1 MNQQPEPPRMSSQQ
15 PRRRYVKATL
25 IPRPM
30 AWCCCLLFVGLIIAL
45 VAIIVHNQPAQS
57 SVSSQLHS
65 EVSVA
70 NFAQP
75 LPVAAAVKTPKKSAK
90 QSTALRFAK
99 QKRNEFSKP
108 TKTQPEE
115 DEKKRKE
122 DVEKQSRVDTSIV
135 PTHKPTEQETQAEEE
150 KKGKNA
156 RPHHFYHDTN
166 KHEAKHGNAKANK

>member
-1 MNQQPEPPRMSSQQ
+1 MSSQQ

-45 VAIIVHNQPAQS
+45 VAIIVHNQPVQP
-57 SVSSQLHS
+57 SVSSQMHS
-65 EVSVA
+65 QVSIA

-75 LPVAAAVKTPKKSAK
+75 LPVSAAVKTPKKSAK

-115 DEKKRKE
+115 DAKKRKE
-122 DVEKQSRVDTSIV
+122 DVEKPSRVDTSIV

-166 KHEAKHGNAKANK
+166 KHEAKHGNAKGNK